1 MDGYTRVPVCAPC
14 LKSPTPISTEY
25 FCIQCKT
32 PFQNRFP
39 LDDKGQC
46 ALCRLGTRGFDAA
59 YCFGAYE
66 GVLRN
71 LIHLL
76 KYDGM
81 KPLSKPLGEYLSRA
95 LPLDEPFDAVVP
107 MPLHWRRRF
116 DRGFNQ
122 AALLAKEVACRRKI
136 PVLNAVRRVRATKSQ
151 IGLSNSKRRLNVRGA
166 FRAGRGKPLA
176 GLRILLIDDVMTTGA
191 TASACGSVLKRA
203 GAKSVTLLTLARVDR
218 RYDPTLGL
226 AANNSAAFFQAVG
239 VFQ

>member
-1 MDGYTRVPVCAPC
+1 
-14 LKSPTPISTEY
+14 
-25 FCIQCKT
+25 
-32 PFQNRFP
+32 
-39 LDDKGQC
+39 
-46 ALCRLGTRGFDAA
+46 
-59 YCFGAYE
+59 
-66 GVLRN
+66 

-95 LPLDEPFDAVVP
+95 LPIDEPFDAVVP

-122 AALLAKEVACRRKI
+122 AALLAKEIGRRRKL

-166 FRAGRGKPLA
+166 FRSRRGKPLE

-191 TASACGSVLKRA
+191 TASACGAVLKRA

-218 RYDPTLGL
+218 RFAATPGP
-226 AANNSAAFFQAVG
+226 AANGSAALYQAVG
-239 VFQ
+239 ALR